1 MRLLILFLFFPFLTY
16 AQINISGKI
25 IDQSNNQPLS
35 FASIAVPNSTTG
47 TMSND
52 GGQFEIRLKEDQT
65 EIQISYIGYVDTL
78 IVINPDIA
86 TYEIQLKPY
95 EVQLTEITV
104 RPLSPLEYII
114 QALEKYP
121 SLIPTEPFETRS
133 FFATRSSIANDKSG
147 SYKLEEAVF
156 KTYYTDFA
164 NDTLE
169 EPSQLILYRSKNEGE
184 FTSILEENKRL
195 NKMAKRQ
202 EKRDAKN
209 DKKEE
214 EPAEEVVVG
223 GELEESDT
231 DTLLQE
237 GSVTININD
246 IIGAGPEALIRD
258 SKNVPTLDFFNSEF
272 FKKFS
277 YTFGEQTFYQGRELI
292 KIDFS
297 NKRKVEGGFYKGS
310 VYLDHIDLS
319 IVALDYNARAK
330 IPFYINALLKTIVG
344 FSIDSVE
351 RDVSIRNQNYQDLW
365 YPKEV
370 ISDLRL
376 TLKQKKRYET
386 IATAQI
392 LNIEEIVSDSPNPIP
407 EDLVFDKELE
417 MSEHTIDAAD
427 GIKWENINVI
437 SFEK

>member
-1 MRLLILFLFFPFLTY
+1 MRF
-16 AQINISGKI
+16 S
-25 IDQSNNQPLS
+25 
-35 FASIAVPNSTTG
+35 
-47 TMSND
+47 
-52 GGQFEIRLKEDQT
+52 
-65 EIQISYIGYVDTL
+65 
-78 IVINPDIA
+78 
-86 TYEIQLKPY
+86 
-95 EVQLTEITV
+95 
-104 RPLSPLEYII
+104 
-114 QALEKYP
+114 
-121 SLIPTEPFETRS
+121 
-133 FFATRSSIANDKSG
+133 KSG

-237 GSVTININD
+237 GPVTININD

-365 YPKEV
+365 CPKEV

-392 LNIEEIVSDSPNPIP
+392 LNIEEIVSDSPNSIP